1 MNDVIINKIQSI
13 QRCVNRAREEYGT
26 DVDRFDTDYT
36 RQDAA
41 VLNVLRA
48 CEQTIDLANH
58 IVRLYKLGIPTSSAE
73 SLELLQR
80 KSIIDVT
87 LSRKLKKMVNF
98 RNIVIHQYQQM
109 DLEIVK
115 SVIISG
121 LDDLVFFSDK
131 ILQFIQRAAK

>member
-1 MNDVIINKIQSI
+1 VNDVIINKIQSI

>member
-1 MNDVIINKIQSI
+1 VNDVIINKIQSI

-41 VLNVLRA
+41 VLNVLQA

-87 LSRKLKKMVNF
+87 LSGKLKKMVNF